1 MNDCLPASQCM
12 YTFQDEDAENRQPY
26 NSEDPDAI
34 QLPPAYGDM
43 NLNPICNCQ
52 HRTAYFTSAT

>member
-1 MNDCLPASQCM
+1 MNDCLPASHCM

-34 QLPPAYGDM
+34 QLPPGYGDYESQP
-43 NLNPICNCQ
+43 NLQ
-52 HRTAYFTSAT
+52 LSA